1 MEQINGKLR
10 AKIYGNNSAGKFADK
25 FQTNR
30 KEKNGKMEAPPSLF
44 QNKYIRVNWVVG
56 EI

>member
-1 MEQINGKLR
+1 MN
-10 AKIYGNNSAGKFADK
+10 ADKFADK
-25 FQTNR
+25 LQTNR
-30 KEKNGKMEAPPSLF
+30 KERNGKMEAPPTLF

>member
-1 MEQINGKLR
+1 MN
-10 AKIYGNNSAGKFADK
+10 ADK
-25 FQTNR
+25 LQTNR
-30 KEKNGKMEAPPSLF
+30 KERHVKIEAPPTLF

>member
-1 MEQINGKLR
+1 MDN
-10 AKIYGNNSAGKFADK
+10 ADKFADK
-25 FQTNR
+25 LQTNR
-30 KEKNGKMEAPPSLF
+30 KERNRKMEAPPTLF